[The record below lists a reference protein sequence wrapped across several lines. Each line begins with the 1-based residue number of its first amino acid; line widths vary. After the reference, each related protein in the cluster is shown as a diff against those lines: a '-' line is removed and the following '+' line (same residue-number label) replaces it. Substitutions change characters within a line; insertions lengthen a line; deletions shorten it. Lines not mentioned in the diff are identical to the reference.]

1 MIKMPILDSNNV
13 DELRKYKE
21 FLNKSK
27 YTRLTQAL
35 EWADVKDNWKREVVY
50 IEENG
55 NIIASMM
62 LLIQSMKIG
71 GYNIMYA
78 PRGPVCDIHD
88 IDIVNKLLKECS
100 PLIQK
105 YKACMI
111 KFDPQVEY
119 TKKLN
124 DLYLSNGYKTSG
136 KNPNHD
142 KLIQPVHEAVL
153 NIENKTYDELMKSF
167 AEKTRY
173 NIRLSLR
180 KGVKVRYSHSKE
192 DLRVFYNLYEITTL
206 RDKIGKR
213 AYEYFEKMLAA
224 YDEDHLRIYVTSH
237 DGVDLSAAIAIT
249 YGNEMFYLYGAS
261 SNEKRNLMP
270 NYAMQS
276 EMIKWAIE
284 KKCSL
289 YNFGGILHL
298 DKNNGL
304 YKFKVGFCKD
314 EGITN
319 YIGEIDKVYN
329 KPIYFLYRNVLPIF
343 KKLRRKIRNIIKK

>member
-1 MIKMPILDSNNV
+1 MPILDINNK
-13 DELRKYKE
+13 DEVTKYKE
-21 FLNKSK
+21 YINKSK
-27 YTRLTQAL
+27 YARLTQAL
-35 EWADVKDNWKREVVY
+35 EWADVKNNWKKEIVY
-50 IEENG
+50 LEENG

-78 PRGPVCDIHD
+78 PRGPVCDIYD
-88 IDIVNKLLKECS
+88 INTVNRLIKEAE
-100 PLIQK
+100 PLIKK

-111 KFDPQVEY
+111 KFDPQVPY
-119 TKKLN
+119 TDSLN
-124 DLYLSNGYKTSG
+124 ELYLSNGFKTSG
-136 KNPNHD
+136 KNPDHD
-142 KLIQPVHEAVL
+142 DLIQPVHEAIL

-173 NIRLSLR
+173 NIRLSSR
-180 KGVKVRYSHSKE
+180 KGVEVRHSHKEE
-192 DLRVFYNLYEITTL
+192 DLKVFYKLYEITTL

-213 AYEYFEKMLAA
+213 SYEYFKNMLDS
-224 YDEDHLRIYVTSH
+224 YDKEHLRIYVTSH
-237 DGVDLSAAIAIT
+237 DGVDLSAAIAVT
-249 YGNEMFYLYGAS
+249 YGPEMFYLYGAS

-276 EMIKWAIE
+276 EMIKWGIE
-284 KKCSL
+284 KKCSI

-304 YKFKVGFCKD
+304 YKFKTGFCKE

-329 KPIYFLYRNVLPIF
+329 VPLYFLYRNILPMF
-343 KKLRRKIRNIIKK
+343 KKIRRGIRKLLKKA